1 MITDSELR
9 EHFALATRDVPAGPD
24 LETSISRGRR
34 TRRRRR
40 AGLVSAAVAGVA
52 AAAAVAGI
60 TLSGSGSETDLVA
73 TDPPPSSAP
82 ATDGSFVAGTDHD
95 ELLEQTI
102 ARHLP
107 SLPRPDDVYPSDW
120 DHRGP
125 MPDADFADATD
136 WQAAYTVSPTEELLV
151 LSGYAP
157 PGEKA
162 DPGCP
167 GGRTTSG
174 EIGCHRTP
182 GPDGWI
188 TDDAYTTGD
197 AYVFY
202 STYVV
207 RSGFTTTV
215 LETVT
220 ASSWDE
226 ALDRRAFVPADLH
239 PLLTDADLAFP
250 LPASRR

>member
-9 EHFALATRDVPAGPD
+9 EHFALATDDVPSGPD
-24 LETSISRGRR
+24 LETSINRGRR
-34 TRRRRR
+34 SRRRRR
-40 AGLVSAAVAGVA
+40 AGLLGGAVAGMI

-60 TLSGSGSETDLVA
+60 ALSGSGTGSDLVA
-73 TDPPPSSAP
+73 TDPAPSGA
-82 ATDGSFVAGTDHD
+82 ADFVSGTDHD
-95 ELLEQTI
+95 QLVERTV

-174 EIGCHRTP
+174 GIGCHRTP

-226 ALDRRAFVPADLH
+226 ALDRRAFVPDDLH

>member
-9 EHFALATRDVPAGPD
+9 EHFALATNDVPSGPD
-24 LETSISRGRR
+24 LELSISRGRR
-34 TRRRRR
+34 SRRRRR
-40 AGLVSAAVAGVA
+40 AGLLGGAFAAVT

-60 TLSGSGSETDLVA
+60 ALGGSGSGSDLVA
-73 TDPPPSSAP
+73 TDPLPSGA
-82 ATDGSFVAGTDHD
+82 ADFVSGTDHD
-95 ELLEQTI
+95 ELVEQTI

-107 SLPRPDDVYPSDW
+107 TLPRPDDVYPSDW

-151 LSGYAP
+151 VSGYAP
-157 PGEKA
+157 PDEKA

-167 GGRTTSG
+167 EGRPTSD
-174 EIGCHRTP
+174 EIDCHRTR

-202 STYVV
+202 STYAV

-215 LETVT
+215 LETVA
-220 ASSWDE
+220 ASSWDD
-226 ALDRRAFVPADLH
+226 ALDQRVFVPADLH

-250 LPASRR
+250 LPTSRR